1 MPVLKK
7 ARTGNLLTVV
17 GQPDVDI
24 RRVGE
29 GLQARFDAVLDD
41 VAAAPPPRCSGG
53 GSWEALHGEMGGF

>member
-29 GLQARFDAVLDD
+29 GLQARFDA
-41 VAAAPPPRCSGG
+41 PPPRCSGG